1 MIRLPLWIFTKSEDF
16 PFFIQYGYHDSEC
29 YLHGH
34 EDFSELVIVLEGSAE
49 HTVGTEHYPIS
60 KGDVFVINQDTE
72 HGFTGVSDFRICN
85 IMFRPEV
92 LFEHIY
98 NIRQS
103 PGFQALF
110 VVAPHYLQ
118 NHRFS
123 SRLHLQSQEFAA
135 VKAMIRDMITE
146 YNRKQEGWQT
156 YCYACFLQLCVR
168 LSRLYQLTDTEQ
180 HRCVMQLA
188 AATAYMEGHFCSSIS
203 VAELAQMSGYS
214 QRQFSRLF
222 KEAYGVSPNAY
233 ITNLRI
239 QKAQQLLQ
247 NTQLPIGEIAWN
259 CGFEDQNYF
268 SRMFRQTA
276 GVTPSAYRNRER
288 NNVGK
293 SAQ

>member
-1 MIRLPLWIFTKSEDF
+1 
-16 PFFIQYGYHDSEC
+16 
-29 YLHGH
+29 
-34 EDFSELVIVLEGSAE
+34 
-49 HTVGTEHYPIS
+49 
-60 KGDVFVINQDTE
+60 
-72 HGFTGVSDFRICN
+72 
-85 IMFRPEV
+85 
-92 LFEHIY
+92 
-98 NIRQS
+98 
-103 PGFQALF
+103 
-110 VVAPHYLQ
+110 
-118 NHRFS
+118 
-123 SRLHLQSQEFAA
+123 
-135 VKAMIRDMITE
+135 MITE

-168 LSRLYQLTDTEQ
+168 LSRLYQLTNTEQ

>member
-1 MIRLPLWIFTKSEDF
+1 
-16 PFFIQYGYHDSEC
+16 
-29 YLHGH
+29 
-34 EDFSELVIVLEGSAE
+34 
-49 HTVGTEHYPIS
+49 
-60 KGDVFVINQDTE
+60 
-72 HGFTGVSDFRICN
+72 
-85 IMFRPEV
+85 
-92 LFEHIY
+92 
-98 NIRQS
+98 
-103 PGFQALF
+103 
-110 VVAPHYLQ
+110 
-118 NHRFS
+118 
-123 SRLHLQSQEFAA
+123 
-135 VKAMIRDMITE
+135 
-146 YNRKQEGWQT
+146 
-156 YCYACFLQLCVR
+156 
-168 LSRLYQLTDTEQ
+168 
-180 HRCVMQLA
+180 MQLA